1 MTASADRDQQRVGP
15 ASTYAMTGRTG
26 TELIAA
32 EALVEALRPL
42 VAAIVAEE
50 LKLRFDERMLH
61 ESSPR
66 WLTLEQA
73 AARLGCSP
81 DAARMRARRGRLEY
95 RYQGRRMYV
104 SADSV
109 DRLG

>member
-1 MTASADRDQQRVGP
+1 VNDRPDI
-15 ASTYAMTGRTG
+15 
-26 TELIAA
+26 EHN
-32 EALVEALRPL
+32 LVKLLRPL
-42 VAAIVAEE
+42 VVELVTEE
-50 LKLRFDERMLH
+50 LDRELAELR
-61 ESSPR
+61 ESAPR

-81 DAARMRARRGRLEY
+81 GAVRMRARRGRLEY

-109 DRLG
+109 DRLP